1 MAGTRIRGV
10 FCTATVTQQVQD
22 AGLNRR
28 EMYSLERMSLGWAWN
43 NARHAAALA
52 CELIRWA
59 MPPTRWLSADA
70 DEVRDLDKRLGAE
83 EPASGDPYRTAGAQ
97 RVNADPPEV
106 GDARFAVSNVLSYIM
121 MFVEGQPITAPPGV
135 GQPDEH
141 PLTRLY
147 WHAAELGKGV
157 EAACSFAANTLY
169 QGAVTS
175 TTENGRRK
183 IHIPEGIAELRA
195 RWSNTGRAAK
205 DATEFLRKFATNN
218 PVIGAVDGAAGGI
231 LNRISLAL
239 VYAGKPT
246 DEIVGRMFHWRVKDA
261 LKGKELSPELD
272 ANLRPAFE
280 AAWSAG
286 EFDFAYS
293 LLADLDTI
301 AEL

>member
-10 FCTATVTQQVQD
+10 AASAIIQQAQE

-59 MPPTRWLSADA
+59 MPSTRWLPADSDA
-70 DEVRDLDKRLGAE
+70 VRDLDARLGAE
-83 EPASGDPYRTAGAQ
+83 EPVGDPYRTAGEQ

-106 GDARFAVSNVLSYIM
+106 VDARFEVSNVLTYIM

-135 GQPDEH
+135 GQPAEH

-147 WHAAELGKGV
+147 WHAAELGKRV
-157 EAACSFAANTLY
+157 EAACNVAANTLY

-175 TTENGRRK
+175 TSENGIRK
-183 IHIPEGIAELRA
+183 INVPEGIAELRA
-195 RWSNTGRAAK
+195 RWGNTGRAAK
-205 DATEFLRKFATNN
+205 DATEFLRKFATGN
-218 PVIGAVDGAAGGI
+218 PVIGEVDGAAGGI

-246 DEIVGRMFHWRVKDA
+246 EEITGRMFHWRVKDA

-280 AAWSAG
+280 AAWAAG
-286 EFDFAYS
+286 EYEFAYS

-301 AEL
+301 ADL

>member
-10 FCTATVTQQVQD
+10 AASAIIQQAQE

-59 MPPTRWLSADA
+59 MPSTRWLPADS
-70 DEVRDLDKRLGAE
+70 DTVRDLDKRLGAE
-83 EPASGDPYRTAGAQ
+83 EPTGGDPYRTAGEQ
-97 RVNADPPEV
+97 RVNADPPEIV
-106 GDARFAVSNVLSYIM
+106 DARYEVSNVLAYIT

-147 WHAAELGKGV
+147 WHAAELGKRV
-157 EAACSFAANTLY
+157 EAACHCAANTLY
-169 QGAVTS
+169 QDAVT
-175 TTENGRRK
+175 TTMEGKLRK
-183 IHIPEGIAELRA
+183 IHVPDGIAELRA
-195 RWSNTGRAAK
+195 RWSNTGSAAK
-205 DATEFLRKFATNN
+205 YATEFLRKFATGN
-218 PVIGAVDGAAGGI
+218 PVIGEVDGAAGGI

-246 DEIVGRMFHWRVKDA
+246 EEITGRMFHWRVKDA

-286 EFDFAYS
+286 EYEFAYS